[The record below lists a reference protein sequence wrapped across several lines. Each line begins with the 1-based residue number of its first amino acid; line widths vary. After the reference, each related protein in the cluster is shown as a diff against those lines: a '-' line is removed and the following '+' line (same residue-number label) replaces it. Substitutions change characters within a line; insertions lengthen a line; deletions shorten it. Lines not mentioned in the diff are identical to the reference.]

1 MLYRTPLLWANLP
14 DKKKKK
20 KNVVNVIHVPVGY
33 ADLSFGL

>member
-14 DKKKKK
+14 DKKKK